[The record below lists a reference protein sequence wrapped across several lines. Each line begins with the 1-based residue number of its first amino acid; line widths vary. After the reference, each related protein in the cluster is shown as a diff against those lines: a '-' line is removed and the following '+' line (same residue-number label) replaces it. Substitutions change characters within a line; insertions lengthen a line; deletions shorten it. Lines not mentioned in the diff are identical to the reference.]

1 MNYKFVAIF
10 LVLLCC
16 FMGAVSAADAVDA
29 SVDDA
34 VTVDAVSEDI
44 GDSVTADPILSED
57 TTTEEINEATIEKEN
72 KDVEQTRG
80 TPTNA
85 ADWEDL
91 EDACE
96 SSGAKDITLTGT
108 IYNANSQINF
118 KNSAT
123 IIGTPNSYITGGVS
137 GKPTFL
143 SSGSLS
149 IHFINVTFKDINSD
163 IFMQLSTT
171 GVNTF
176 ENCNFL
182 NITTTTANG
191 HSSVIWNNGGFMN
204 ITDCNFTNC
213 VNGFGVIT
221 NHKTPTTVT
230 MNVNNCRFENNYAR
244 TEPGAINNCGI
255 LNVTNSIFNNN
266 TSYQWGGAIHTHS
279 NAYSRIINST
289 FTDNNAGWNGGAMY
303 TYSKLEVI
311 NSTFTNNSCNSSA
324 GGGAIGCSNW
334 MSKYNITVCN
344 CTFINN
350 TNNCGVTN
358 ETPST
363 GTGGAISAMNNGY
376 LTVCGS
382 TFDNNYAG
390 YGQAIAAYSQGYV
403 NITAGIPNVVI
414 KNNTFLN
421 HNRTTATD
429 TVEVSG
435 NYTLDNN
442 TFINCHQVNRN
453 GTGNVF
459 TNCTPES
466 LNNANPTATN
476 KALLSSNG
484 RSSTNILKDEINYL
498 TPEDNIRKAIR
509 NLEDNGIIYLSMIK
523 IIL

>member
-255 LNVTNSIFNNN
+255 L
-266 TSYQWGGAIHTHS
+266 
-279 NAYSRIINST
+279 
-289 FTDNNAGWNGGAMY
+289 
-303 TYSKLEVI
+303 
-311 NSTFTNNSCNSSA
+311 
-324 GGGAIGCSNW
+324 
-334 MSKYNITVCN
+334 
-344 CTFINN
+344 
-350 TNNCGVTN
+350 
-358 ETPST
+358 
-363 GTGGAISAMNNGY
+363 
-376 LTVCGS
+376 
-382 TFDNNYAG
+382 
-390 YGQAIAAYSQGYV
+390 
-403 NITAGIPNVVI
+403 IPAV
-414 KNNTFLN
+414 
-421 HNRTTATD
+421 
-429 TVEVSG
+429 
-435 NYTLDNN
+435 
-442 TFINCHQVNRN
+442 
-453 GTGNVF
+453 
-459 TNCTPES
+459 
-466 LNNANPTATN
+466 
-476 KALLSSNG
+476 
-484 RSSTNILKDEINYL
+484 
-498 TPEDNIRKAIR
+498 
-509 NLEDNGIIYLSMIK
+509 
-523 IIL
+523 